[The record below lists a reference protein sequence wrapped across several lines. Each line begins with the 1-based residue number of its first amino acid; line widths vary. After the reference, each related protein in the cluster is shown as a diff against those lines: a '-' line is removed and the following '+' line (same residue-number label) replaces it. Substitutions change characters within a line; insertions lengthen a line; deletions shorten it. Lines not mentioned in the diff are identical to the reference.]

1 MRVLR
6 AILIRLGLVPDDRW
20 HRWKSRVRDDD
31 FRRKLIETSDGLR
44 EETDDELRERI
55 KAACRES
62 ADGPN
67 VREGER

>member
-6 AILIRLGLVPDDRW
+6 AILIRDTLW
-20 HRWKSRVRDDD
+20 HRLKSLAHGDD